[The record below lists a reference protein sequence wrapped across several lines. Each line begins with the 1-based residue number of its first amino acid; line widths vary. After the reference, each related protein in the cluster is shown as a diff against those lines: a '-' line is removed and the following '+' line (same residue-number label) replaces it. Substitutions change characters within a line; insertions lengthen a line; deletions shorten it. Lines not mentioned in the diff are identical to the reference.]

1 MSGFN
6 RGAEKMQASRLL
18 SILML
23 LQLRGRVSAEALA
36 EEFEV
41 SVRTIYRDIDQL
53 SAAGIPVYG
62 ERGRSGGFQLAGDY
76 RTQLTG
82 MTPAQADALMLAGAG
97 QAAEALGFGGELAE
111 ARLKLLAS
119 LPPDAAA
126 RADRTASRFHLDTEN
141 WYAKD
146 AAARWLG
153 PLAEAVWQERRIE
166 MDYRSWK
173 AAVSRRLDP
182 LGLVLK
188 AGTWYL
194 VAREGRAI
202 RTYRVTNIDA
212 LRVTQA
218 EFRRPATFNLA
229 RYWAKSARAFEASLV
244 TEMADVALSP
254 LGLTWLRDVNPRAAA
269 AFEAGAGGHTRP
281 GWQRARIPLEA
292 SRFARL
298 QWLALGTEAEV
309 LAPPALRRQ
318 IAAEAKAAAAQH
330 A

>member
-1 MSGFN
+1 
-6 RGAEKMQASRLL
+6 MQASRLL
-18 SILML
+18 SILII

-41 SVRTIYRDIDQL
+41 SGRTIYRDIDQL

-62 ERGRSGGFQLAGDY
+62 ERGRSGGFQLAGNY

-141 WYAKD
+141 WYATD

-153 PLAEAVWQERRIE
+153 LLAEAVWQERRIE

-173 AAVSRRLDP
+173 AAISRRLDP

-194 VAREGRAI
+194 VARESRAI
-202 RTYRVTNIDA
+202 RTYRIMNIDA
-212 LRVTQA
+212 LRVTA
-218 EFRRPATFNLA
+218 ASFRRPATFNLA
-229 RYWAKSARAFEASLV
+229 RYWAKSAKAFEASLV
-244 TEMADVALSP
+244 TEMAEVALSP

-269 AFEAGAGGHTRP
+269 AFEAGAGAHTRP
-281 GWQRARIPLEA
+281 GWQRARISLES

-318 IAAEAKAAAAQH
+318 ITAEAQAAAAQH

>member
-1 MSGFN
+1 
-6 RGAEKMQASRLL
+6 MQASRLL

-23 LQLRGRVSAEALA
+23 LQLRGRVSAVALA

-62 ERGRSGGFQLAGDY
+62 ERGRSGGFQLTGNY

-141 WYAKD
+141 WYATD
-146 AAARWLG
+146 AAARWLS

-194 VAREGRAI
+194 VARESRAI

-212 LRVTQA
+212 LRVTQSG
-218 EFRRPATFNLA
+218 FRRPATFNLA
-229 RYWAKSARAFEASLV
+229 RYWAKSAKAFEASLV

-254 LGLTWLRDVNPRAAA
+254 LGLTWLRDVNPRAAV
-269 AFEAGAGGHTRP
+269 AFEAGAGAHTRA

-309 LAPPALRRQ
+309 LAPQALRRQ
-318 IAAEAKAAAAQH
+318 IAAEAKAATSQH

>member
-1 MSGFN
+1 
-6 RGAEKMQASRLL
+6 MQASRLL
-18 SILML
+18 SILMI

-53 SAAGIPVYG
+53 SAAGVPVYG
-62 ERGRSGGFQLAGDY
+62 ERGRSGGFQLAGGY

-97 QAAEALGFGGELAE
+97 SAATALGLGGDLAE
-111 ARLKLLAS
+111 ARLKLMAS

-126 RADRTASRFHLDTEN
+126 RAERTASRFHLDTEN
-141 WYAKD
+141 WFA
-146 AAARWLG
+146 ANGAARWLG
-153 PLAEAVWQERRIE
+153 QLAEAVWQERRIE
-166 MDYRSWK
+166 VAYRSWK
-173 AAVSRRLDP
+173 AAVTRRLDP

-194 VAREGRAI
+194 VARDGRSI
-202 RTYRVTNIDA
+202 RTYRVMNIDA
-212 LRVTQA
+212 LEVTQA
-218 EFRRPATFNLA
+218 AFRRPANFNLA

-244 TEMADVALSP
+244 TEMAEVALSP
-254 LGLTWLRDVNPRAAA
+254 LGLTWLRDINPRAAA
-269 AFEAGAGGHTRP
+269 AFEAGCTDFARA
-281 GWQRARIPLEA
+281 GWQRARIPVEV

-298 QWLALGTEAEV
+298 QWLALGSEAEV
-309 LAPPALRRQ
+309 LAPDAFRREV
-318 IAAEAKAAAAQH
+318 AEAAAGLHAAH

>member
-1 MSGFN
+1 
-6 RGAEKMQASRLL
+6 MQASRLL

-23 LQLRGRVSAEALA
+23 LQLRGRVSAVALA

-62 ERGRSGGFQLAGDY
+62 ERGRSGGFQLTGNY

-141 WYAKD
+141 WYATD
-146 AAARWLG
+146 AAARWLS

-194 VAREGRAI
+194 VARESRAI

-212 LRVTQA
+212 LRVTQSG
-218 EFRRPATFNLA
+218 FRRPATFNLA
-229 RYWAKSARAFEASLV
+229 RYWAKSAKAFEASLV

-254 LGLTWLRDVNPRAAA
+254 LGLTWLRDVNPRAAV
-269 AFEAGAGGHTRP
+269 AFEAGAGAHTRA

-309 LAPPALRRQ
+309 LAPQALRRQ
-318 IAAEAKAAAAQH
+318 IAAEAKAAASQH

>member
-1 MSGFN
+1 
-6 RGAEKMQASRLL
+6 
-18 SILML
+18 
-23 LQLRGRVSAEALA
+23 
-36 EEFEV
+36 
-41 SVRTIYRDIDQL
+41 
-53 SAAGIPVYG
+53 
-62 ERGRSGGFQLAGDY
+62 
-76 RTQLTG
+76 
-82 MTPAQADALMLAGAG
+82 
-97 QAAEALGFGGELAE
+97 
-111 ARLKLLAS
+111 
-119 LPPDAAA
+119 
-126 RADRTASRFHLDTEN
+126 
-141 WYAKD
+141 
-146 AAARWLG
+146 
-153 PLAEAVWQERRIE
+153 

-194 VAREGRAI
+194 VAREGRTI

-218 EFRRPATFNLA
+218 VFRRPAKFNLA
-229 RYWAKSARAFEASLV
+229 RFWAKSSRAFEASLV
-244 TEMADVALSP
+244 TEEAEVALSP

-269 AFEAGAGGHTRP
+269 AFEAGAGAHTRT

-298 QWLALGTEAEV
+298 QWLALGSEAEV
-309 LAPPALRRQ
+309 LGPPALRRQ

>member
-1 MSGFN
+1 
-6 RGAEKMQASRLL
+6 MQASRLL
-18 SILML
+18 SILMIM
-23 LQLRGRVSAEALA
+23 QLRGRVSAEALA

-53 SAAGIPVYG
+53 SAAGVPVYG
-62 ERGRSGGFQLAGDY
+62 ERGRSGGFQLAGGY

-97 QAAEALGFGGELAE
+97 TAATALGLGGDLAE
-111 ARLKLLAS
+111 ARLKLMAS

-126 RADRTASRFHLDTEN
+126 RAERTASRFHLDTEN
-141 WYAKD
+141 WYAAD
-146 AAARWLG
+146 GAARWLG

-166 MDYRSWK
+166 VAYRSWK
-173 AAVSRRLDP
+173 AAVARRLDP

-194 VAREGRAI
+194 VARDGRSI
-202 RTYRVTNIDA
+202 RTYRVMNIDA
-212 LRVTQA
+212 LEVTQA
-218 EFRRPATFNLA
+218 AFRRPANFNLA
-229 RYWAKSARAFEASLV
+229 RYWAKSAKAFEASLV
-244 TEMADVALSP
+244 TEMAEVALSP

-269 AFEAGAGGHTRP
+269 AFEAGCTDFVRP
-281 GWQRARIPLEA
+281 GWKQAHIPVEV

-298 QWLALGTEAEV
+298 QWLALGSEAEV
-309 LAPPALRRQ
+309 LAPDAFRREV
-318 IAAEAKAAAAQH
+318 AEAAAGLQAAH

>member
-1 MSGFN
+1 
-6 RGAEKMQASRLL
+6 MQASRLL

-23 LQLRGRVSAEALA
+23 LQLRGRVSAVALA

-62 ERGRSGGFQLAGDY
+62 ERGRSGGFQLTGNY

-141 WYAKD
+141 WYATD
-146 AAARWLG
+146 AAARWLS

-194 VAREGRAI
+194 VARESRAI

-212 LRVTQA
+212 LRVTQSG
-218 EFRRPATFNLA
+218 FRRPATFNLA
-229 RYWAKSARAFEASLV
+229 RYWAKSAKAFEASLV

-254 LGLTWLRDVNPRAAA
+254 LGLTWLRDVNPRAAV
-269 AFEAGAGGHTRP
+269 AFEAGAGAHTRA

-298 QWLALGTEAEV
+298 QWLALGTEADV
-309 LAPPALRRQ
+309 LAPQALRRQ